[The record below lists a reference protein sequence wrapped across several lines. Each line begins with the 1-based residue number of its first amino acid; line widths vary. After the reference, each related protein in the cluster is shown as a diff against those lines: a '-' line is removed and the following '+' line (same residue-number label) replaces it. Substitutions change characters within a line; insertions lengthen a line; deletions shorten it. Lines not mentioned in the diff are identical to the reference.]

1 MKTSTD
7 IFTVLKHEVGSAVAR
22 FGLIE
27 EGDRI
32 AVAVSGGKDS
42 YSLLFILDALRRRA
56 PVGFSL
62 QALHLNPGFPDFHS
76 EILVDFLAAHGF
88 PVHVVRE
95 NHDRIIQDHLSPDS
109 SPCSFCARLR
119 RGTLYSESIKLGCN
133 KLALGH
139 HGDDFIETLLLNL
152 FYEGSI
158 KAMSPRLLADNK
170 KITVIRPL
178 VLAREE
184 QIKQF
189 ARERMFPLIFGCC
202 AAAEKESKRKFVKNL
217 IHDLQKEIP
226 SLSSNMLRSLQHV
239 YPRHL
244 MDSSLL

>member
-1 MKTSTD
+1 MKAAKEV
-7 IFTVLKHEVGSAVAR
+7 FTGLKHEVGNAVAR

-56 PVGFSL
+56 PVRFFL
-62 QALHLNPGFPDFHS
+62 QALHLNPGFPNFHS
-76 EILVDFLAAHGF
+76 DILVDFLSAHGF
-88 PVHVVRE
+88 QVHVVND
-95 NHDRIIQDHLSPDS
+95 NHDRIIQEHLSPDS

-152 FYEGSI
+152 FFEGSI
-158 KAMSPRLLADNK
+158 KAMSPRFLADNGK
-170 KITVIRPL
+170 VTVIRPL
-178 VLAREE
+178 VFCREE
-184 QIKQF
+184 QIRKF
-189 ARERMFPLIFGCC
+189 AGERMFPIIAGCC
-202 AAAEKESKRKFVKNL
+202 AAAEKESKRKYVKNL
-217 IHDLQKEIP
+217 IRDLQKDIP

-244 MDSSLL
+244 MDSSLP